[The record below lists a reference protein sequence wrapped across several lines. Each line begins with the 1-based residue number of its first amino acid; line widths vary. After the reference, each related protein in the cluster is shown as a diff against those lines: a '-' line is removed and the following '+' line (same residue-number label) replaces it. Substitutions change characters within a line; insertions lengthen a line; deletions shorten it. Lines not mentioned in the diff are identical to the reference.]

1 MSRVL
6 VQVFA
11 SGKDLETIEIDIRK
25 ALVTA
30 DAVEVDTE
38 YISDAIGSGASGD
51 RADVVAW
58 ADRVFPKRW
67 GFHEDRIVID
77 RGID

>member
-6 VQVFA
+6 VQVYA
-11 SGKDLETIEIDIRK
+11 EGKDIETIEVDIRK

-30 DAVEVDTE
+30 DAVVVNME
-38 YISDAIGSGASGD
+38 YISDAIGGGPDGD

-67 GFHEDRIVID
+67 GFHEDDIVID
-77 RGID
+77 RGLG